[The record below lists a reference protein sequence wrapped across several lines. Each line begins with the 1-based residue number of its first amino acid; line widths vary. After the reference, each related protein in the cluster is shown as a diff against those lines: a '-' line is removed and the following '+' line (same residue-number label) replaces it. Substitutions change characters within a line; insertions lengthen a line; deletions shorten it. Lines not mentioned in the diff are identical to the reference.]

1 MGKCLHFP
9 MALLLLF
16 YVAKATTEMKR
27 SGIEVRV
34 APCGWSRYVH
44 VAKATT
50 EMERSG
56 IEVRA
61 ARCGRSR
68 YVHVAKAT
76 LHNNRLNNM
85 HDHKYTYCCS
95 ECNMYPAPENLLCFF
110 LQRCE
115 KCKNQEQH
123 PSELSGHHCGPA
135 PREDAVC
142 QPRGE
147 QDDPV
152 NCVKS
157 CDVPDPRM
165 FLCRFCCFSGA
176 SIQRISSSTD
186 MSASIFSKFKIIPS
200 GSNKLS

>member
-16 YVAKATTEMKR
+16 YVAKATTEMER
-27 SGIEVRV
+27 SGIEVRD
-34 APCGWSRYVH
+34 ARCGWSRYVH

-61 ARCGRSR
+61 ARCGWSR

-95 ECNMYPAPENLLCFF
+95 ECNMYPAPENLFCFF

-115 KCKNQEQH
+115 KCKDQEQH

-165 FLCRFCCFSGA
+165 FLCQFCSL
-176 SIQRISSSTD
+176 QRGEHTENQQQYGYECKY
-186 MSASIFSKFKIIPS
+186 FF
-200 GSNKLS
+200 

>member
-1 MGKCLHFP
+1 MLAFQKTFP
-9 MALLLLF
+9 LF
-16 YVAKATTEMKR
+16 CTCGESHDRDGA

-34 APCGWSRYVH
+34 ARCGW
-44 VAKATT
+44 
-50 EMERSG
+50 
-56 IEVRA
+56 
-61 ARCGRSR
+61 SR

-95 ECNMYPAPENLLCFF
+95 ECNMYPAPDNLFCFF

-115 KCKNQEQH
+115 KCKDQEQH

-147 QDDPV
+147 QDAPV

-157 CDVPDPRM
+157 CDV
-165 FLCRFCCFSGA
+165 LIHGCFCASSARFSGA

-186 MSASIFSKFKIIPS
+186 MSASIFSKMFKIIPS
-200 GSNKLS
+200 GSNKPS